1 MNYESIEL
9 SSVTLLQE
17 CADMSNQMRYK
28 LLGKS
33 GLRVSELS
41 LGTMTFGD
49 NWGWGSSFDES
60 KKVFDSYAEAGG
72 NFVDT
77 ANRYTDGTS
86 EEYVGNFIAAD
97 REHFVVATKYTL
109 SGKTKNPNASGNH
122 RKNLVQALDASLK
135 RLKTDYIDLYW
146 VHAWDFTTPIEEV
159 MRALDDQVR
168 AGKILHIG
176 VSDTPAWVVSR
187 ANTIAEHRGWTPFTA
202 LQIEYSLIERT
213 PERDLVP
220 MANALDI
227 AVTPWAPLAGGLL
240 TGKYTAEAK
249 PHTDL
254 KEGERAQRLLPGQGR
269 LAENNLAIARVVD
282 EVAKE
287 AGVSASQVAIA
298 WLLAQP
304 GVMVPIVGA
313 RRVAQIQD
321 NLGAV
326 NVKLSAA
333 QLQQLSAASKIDLGF
348 PHSFLQSQGVKDV
361 VFGGMADQ
369 LDFQEKV

>member
-1 MNYESIEL
+1 
-9 SSVTLLQE
+9 
-17 CADMSNQMRYK
+17 MSKQMRYK

-41 LGTMTFGD
+41 LGTMTFGET
-49 NWGWGSSFDES
+49 WGWGSSKEES
-60 KKVFDSYAEAGG
+60 KKVFGAYAEAGG
-72 NFVDT
+72 NFIDT
-77 ANRYTDGTS
+77 ANRYTEGTS
-86 EEYVGNFIAAD
+86 EEYVGDFIASD

-146 VHAWDFTTPIEEV
+146 VHAWDFTTPVEEV

-168 AGKILHIG
+168 AGKILHVG
-176 VSDTPAWVVSR
+176 VSDTPAWVVAR
-187 ANTIAEHRGWTPFTA
+187 ANTIAEHKGWTPFTA

-213 PERDLVP
+213 PERDLLP
-220 MANALDI
+220 MAKALDI

-249 PHTDL
+249 PHTDI

-269 LAENNLAIARVVD
+269 LAEKNLAIARVVD

-287 AGVSASQVAIA
+287 VGVSASQVAIA

-321 NLGAV
+321 NLGAI
-326 NVKLSAA
+326 NIKLTAEQMKKLA
-333 QLQQLSAASKIDLGF
+333 DASSIELGF
-348 PHSFLQSQGVKDV
+348 PHSFLQSQGVMEVTSGWMYEQIDY
-361 VFGGMADQ
+361 Q
-369 LDFQEKV
+369 TKV